1 MIENKNINSTQTP
14 TEKIVEEYQNELNK
28 KNREIELLND
38 KLAEISTVSYSSGTP
53 QVRYNRGDESND
65 FAFPIK
71 WAQTCKKMETSIY
84 LEPVLQ
90 FYKTTFN
97 TFNYELEF
105 PNEAEEDKAIR
116 LAYEFIDKQLKRAG
130 GIKNLI
136 VNIAYNTLVYGFSFF
151 TPKLEVIDGR
161 KYNLKGKLDGLKGFK
176 YYDPTQI
183 FNFVFNE
190 KDADELQSITILTSP
205 KILGGTN
212 NNTGYMLEDYQNE
225 WAEGNYQNAK
235 FVKIDFNLMLGGYA
249 TYGNITGDI
258 IGRPF
263 LYSAYPLW
271 QVLESMDNSFNRN
284 LSNIGEHSFNFVSTY
299 SEPISDTDRSEIKR
313 ELEEWVKKK
322 GGIFL
327 SKYGKVEKIE
337 CIDANEWWQFRD
349 SMLSTLFKNKGLD
362 IKALGLNR
370 GATKDLASFAQTDAV
385 LMASDIMENII
396 MSINNTFMRRYFDL
410 NFRELRIY
418 NDCDYFKIKHTIP
431 EVQQQNGNFNI
442 AMSGTDDIRDG
453 ASWKT
458 LENGEHVLVKD
469 GEIISG
475 EGIENW
481 KNTGK
486 MKSQDKANDKANTNN
501 KTSKNKEDI
510 KTISA
515 SQYKENQKD
524 IEFSKEKIASLE
536 DKIKRFPNDTMFN
549 GDRQDEIEWH
559 KNRIAEMEEEN
570 RQYESGKGK
579 VNAEKD
585 AEKKKKITKNYSIA
599 YDKDTIDKLV
609 EQGKNWQD
617 KRIYFKELNNSYY
630 DLEKEKWVCDSPET
644 TEKALALA
652 SETRENRANRIKQEE
667 EAKKQAAYEK
677 YQANRKK
684 ADEIDKRMNTKEFDK
699 QFFKAMNDA
708 GMFED
713 MTIPEGSIRK
723 ITNNLFTEDEKNAW
737 YDTYKYSSDITD
749 NLSDVVYNKA
759 KRQLSNLNSMYEPK
773 RWNDWLYT
781 VKNIDNGKRQ
791 KTEEDWDWEDMMDN
805 LNFTKG
811 EQYLYKELERAEKG
825 IKKMSNSEAWAKYG
839 DEFNKYK
846 SEFRKDAKKRLKEYV
861 SDLLKDDADA
871 SGIKSEEGKSKKT
884 VEIKDADGNI
894 TKQKTTYDKNN
905 NPISQ
910 ESKIWLGKFIKRKP
924 KGIESYIIK
933 DTSLLNQNLIVLS
946 DELNDYILAFMVE
959 AMKDPK
965 IIELALKKPDE
976 FIKTSLL
983 TPAKRKE
990 LLEEI
995 KGILERNVGDL
1006 FDIKAN
1012 EILQG
1017 TASKDFK
1024 AIFGMTQNEWINKMT
1039 QEYIRKNAI
1048 DVGRALIARTEL
1060 KSMEALRNFTAGY
1073 TKDKNLSD
1081 AVNDVFERVFNY
1093 KGKGID
1099 TASQNE
1105 AVSVFQEV
1113 SNQANEN
1120 ASKKIK
1126 NLAFI
1131 RCGYLENMCQVCQK
1145 YYNVLYVPNGV
1156 GGYYNEIGI
1165 EYKEL
1170 PDSDCLGGKENCK
1183 CYYAPIKLEVLDI
1196 INNMLEGH
1204 NE

>member
-1 MIENKNINSTQTP
+1 MIENENKDLQTP
-14 TEKIVEEYQNELNK
+14 VEQIIENYNNELNK

-38 KLAEISTVSYSSGTP
+38 KLAEISTVSYSAGTP
-53 QVRYNRGDESND
+53 QVKYNRGDESND
-65 FAFPIK
+65 FAFPVK

-97 TFNYELEF
+97 TFDYQIEMPE
-105 PNEAEEDKAIR
+105 EAEENEAVF
-116 LAYEFIDKQLKRAG
+116 LAYEFINKQFERAG
-130 GIKNLI
+130 GLKNLI
-136 VNIAYNTLVYGFSFF
+136 VNIAYNTLVYGFAFF
-151 TPKLEVIDGR
+151 TPKLEIISGQ

-183 FNFVFNE
+183 YNFVFKE
-190 KDADELQSITILTSP
+190 TDADELQAITILTSP
-205 KILGGTN
+205 KVLGGTQD
-212 NNTGYMLEDYQNE
+212 TKGYMLEDYYNQ
-225 WAEGNYQNAK
+225 WAKGNFENAK
-235 FVKIDFNLMLGGYA
+235 FIKIDFDLMLGGYA
-249 TYGNITGDI
+249 TYGNITGDV

-284 LSNIGEHSFNFVSTY
+284 LSNIGEHSFNFVSTS

-313 ELEEWVKKK
+313 ELQEWVNKK

-370 GATKDLASFAQTDAV
+370 GATKDLASYAQTDSV
-385 LMASDIMENII
+385 LMANDIMENII
-396 MSINNTFMRRYFDL
+396 MSINNTFMKRYFDL
-410 NFRELRIY
+410 NFKELRIY
-418 NDCDYFKIKHTIP
+418 GDCDYFKIKHSLP
-431 EVQQQNGNFNI
+431 EAQQKNQNGNFNV
-442 AMSGTDDIRDG
+442 AMSGTIPEG
-453 ASWKT
+453 SEWKT
-458 LENGEHVLVKD
+458 LDNGEHVVVKD
-469 GEIISG
+469 GDIISG
-475 EGIENW
+475 AGIEKW
-481 KNTGK
+481 KNKGK
-486 MKSQDKANDKANTNN
+486 
-501 KTSKNKEDI
+501 KTSED
-510 KTISA
+510 KSTA
-515 SQYKENQKD
+515 SSKVK
-524 IEFSKEKIASLE
+524 KEK
-536 DKIKRFPNDTMFN
+536 
-549 GDRQDEIEWH
+549 Q
-559 KNRIAEMEEEN
+559 
-570 RQYESGKGK
+570 
-579 VNAEKD
+579 
-585 AEKKKKITKNYSIA
+585 KKITKNYSID
-599 YDKDTIDKLV
+599 YDTETIDNLN
-609 EQGKNWQD
+609 ELGKNWQD

-630 DLEKEKWVCDSPET
+630 DLENKKWVCDSPAT

-652 SETRENRANRIKQEE
+652 SEKKEDRENRIKQEKE
-667 EAKKQAAYEK
+667 TKAKTDFEKSLERHKQAREIEK
-677 YQANRKK
+677 RINS
-684 ADEIDKRMNTKEFDK
+684 EEFDK
-699 QFFKAMNDA
+699 KFLKAMNEA

-713 MTIPEGSIRK
+713 MTIPKGSVK
-723 ITNNLFTEDEKNAW
+723 SITDKFFTEDEKKLW
-737 YDTYKYSSDITD
+737 YNTHKNSSDATY
-749 NLSDVVYNKA
+749 LSDVVYNKA
-759 KRQLSNLNSMYEPK
+759 KNQLYDIQKKFQPK
-773 RWNDWLYT
+773 QWKEWLYET
-781 VKNIDNGKRQ
+781 KKIDNGTWYIPEEIRSSIVKDYTI
-791 KTEEDWDWEDMMDN
+791 TEM
-805 LNFTKG
+805 K
-811 EQYLYKELERAEKG
+811 
-825 IKKMSNSEAWAKYG
+825 NSDAWAKFG

-846 SEFRKDAKKRLKEYV
+846 ADYKKNSKKQLQEYINE
-861 SDLLKDDADA
+861 LLKDDANA
-871 SGIKSEEGKSKKT
+871 SGIKSEDGKIKKT
-884 VEIKDADGNI
+884 IEIKDAQGNI
-894 TKQKTTYDKNN
+894 TKQKTTYDKNK

-910 ESKIWLGKFIKRKP
+910 ESKIWLGRFIKRKP
-924 KGIESYIIK
+924 SGVESYIIK

-946 DELNDYILAFMVE
+946 DELNDYILHFMKE
-959 AMKDPK
+959 AMKDTK

-990 LLEEI
+990 LLEEL

-1017 TASKDFK
+1017 SATKDFK

-1048 DVGRALIARTEL
+1048 NVGRALIARTEL

-1073 TKDKNLSD
+1073 TKDNDLSE
-1081 AVNDVFERVFNY
+1081 AVNVVFERVFNY

-1131 RCGYLENMCQVCQK
+1131 RCGYLESMCKECQK
-1145 YYNVLYVPNGV
+1145 YYNVLYVPNGL
-1156 GGYYNEIGI
+1156 GGYYNEQGI
-1165 EYKEL
+1165 EYKQL

-1196 INNMLEGH
+1196 INNMLEGKQ
-1204 NE
+1204 E